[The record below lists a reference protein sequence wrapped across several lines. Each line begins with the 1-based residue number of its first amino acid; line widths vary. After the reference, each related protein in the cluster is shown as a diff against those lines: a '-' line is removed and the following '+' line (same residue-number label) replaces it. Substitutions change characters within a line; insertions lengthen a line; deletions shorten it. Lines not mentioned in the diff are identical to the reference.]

1 MTCNW
6 CEERNNLID
15 YCKFED
21 HRVCVECY
29 ELYRKKYPLRVDGCP
44 YCKGTEEKMLVYIR
58 ETRGSTEN
66 GTLLIGVSVYI
77 GWCLIL
83 LLSMSCVC
91 LCLGVSLYIL
101 TN

>member
-6 CEERNNLID
+6 CEERNKLID

-29 ELYRKKYPLRVDGCP
+29 HLYRKKYPLRVIGCP

-58 ETRGSTEN
+58 ETHDSREN
-66 GTLLIGVSVYI
+66 GTLVIRFSVYI

-83 LLSMSCVC
+83 LLSVSCVYI
-91 LCLGVSLYIL
+91 CLGIRYIF
-101 TN
+101 